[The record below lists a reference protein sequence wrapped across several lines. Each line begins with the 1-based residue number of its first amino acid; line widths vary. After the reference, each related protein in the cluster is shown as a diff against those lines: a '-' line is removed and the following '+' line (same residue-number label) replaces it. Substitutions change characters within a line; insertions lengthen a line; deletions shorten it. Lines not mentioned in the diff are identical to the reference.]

1 MFRDTS
7 CSHED
12 KEKPRQVKGKLE
24 AFYNIL
30 SSIVALFRS
39 AETALISQP
48 TTMRR
53 VPEVVYP
60 V

>member
-1 MFRDTS
+1 MILVVHMKTKNN
-7 CSHED
+7 HD
-12 KEKPRQVKGKLE
+12 KCKVKLE

-30 SSIVALFRS
+30 SFIVALFRS